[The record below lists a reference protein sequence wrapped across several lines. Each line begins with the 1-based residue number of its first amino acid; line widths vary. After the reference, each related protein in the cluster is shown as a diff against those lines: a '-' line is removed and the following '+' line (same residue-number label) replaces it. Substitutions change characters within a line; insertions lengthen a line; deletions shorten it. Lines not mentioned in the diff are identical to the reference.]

1 MYLLVYSNTID
12 QHLLTN
18 LILLILIVTI
28 LDTFTLTDYTGK
40 TGVSELH
47 ICLC

>member
-1 MYLLVYSNTID
+1 MYLLVLAIVTPD

-28 LDTFTLTDYTGK
+28 LETFTLADYLEHGTNYHLL
-40 TGVSELH
+40 T
-47 ICLC
+47 

>member
-1 MYLLVYSNTID
+1 MYLLVLVTPD

-28 LDTFTLTDYTGK
+28 SETTFTLTDYLEYGTNYHLL
-40 TGVSELH
+40 T
-47 ICLC
+47 

>member
-1 MYLLVYSNTID
+1 MYLLVLVTPD

-28 LDTFTLTDYTGK
+28 LETFTLRDYLEYGINYHLLT
-40 TGVSELH
+40 
-47 ICLC
+47 